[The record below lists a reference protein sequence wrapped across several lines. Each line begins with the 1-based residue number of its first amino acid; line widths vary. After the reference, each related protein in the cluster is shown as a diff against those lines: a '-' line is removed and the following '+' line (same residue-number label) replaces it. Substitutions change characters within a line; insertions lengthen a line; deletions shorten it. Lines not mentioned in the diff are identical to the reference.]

1 MPPAARFMNAA
12 GVVAEEASWIEVPVF
27 LGYGER
33 DVTRDQWEEPKYF
46 WRSRDITLAVIP
58 RMSHG
63 VNSASTRVM
72 LWQRLQHWALGVA
85 QFGAAD
91 SRLYRDDTPA

>member
-1 MPPAARFMNAA
+1 
-12 GVVAEEASWIEVPVF
+12 
-27 LGYGER
+27 
-33 DVTRDQWEEPKYF
+33 
-46 WRSRDITLAVIP
+46 
-58 RMSHG
+58 MSHG
-63 VNSASTRVM
+63 VNEHASTRVM